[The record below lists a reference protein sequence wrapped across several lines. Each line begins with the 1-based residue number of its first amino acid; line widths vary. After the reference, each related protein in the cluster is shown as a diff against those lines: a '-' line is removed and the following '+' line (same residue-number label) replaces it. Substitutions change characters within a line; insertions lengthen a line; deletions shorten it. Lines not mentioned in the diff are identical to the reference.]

1 MKTGKLHRNF
11 LIFEFLER
19 ENLKMLVSL
28 KVAATLDGKIATGSG
43 ISKWITS
50 SNSRQLVHRL
60 RHEHQAILIGSETLL
75 KDNPSLNTR
84 GIHQGSSPIKV
95 IMDGR
100 GRMPRQAKCLRED
113 ESKTIWVVGRKAPD
127 ADWELPSNLIRLTS
141 PGVRPEISWVLSQLE
156 NFDIHSILVEGGAQ
170 VHASF
175 LKSKLVDKIYLFLA
189 PRILGKEGLSWCGE
203 LGIENLLD
211 TLNFKITSIEQ
222 LNPDLLIELQPIE
235 RLND

>member
-1 MKTGKLHRNF
+1 
-11 LIFEFLER
+11 
-19 ENLKMLVSL
+19 MLVSL
-28 KVAATLDGKIATGSG
+28 KVAVTLDGKIATGSG
-43 ISKWITS
+43 KSKWITGP
-50 SNSRQLVHRL
+50 NARQLVHRL

-84 GIHQGSSPIKV
+84 DIHQGTSPIKV
-95 IMDGR
+95 ILDGR
-100 GRMPRQAKCLRED
+100 GRMPRQAKCLRDD

-127 ADWELPSNLIRLTS
+127 PDWELPSNLIRLTS
-141 PGVRPEISWVLSQLE
+141 PGVRPEISWVLHQLE

-189 PRILGKEGLSWCGE
+189 PRVLGNEGLSWCGE
-203 LGIENLLD
+203 LGIENLMD
-211 TLNFKITSIEQ
+211 TLNFTIIKIEQ
-222 LNPDLLIELQPIE
+222 LNPDLLLELQPIE

>member
-1 MKTGKLHRNF
+1 
-11 LIFEFLER
+11 
-19 ENLKMLVSL
+19 MLVSL

-50 SNSRQLVHRL
+50 SNSKELVHRL

-113 ESKTIWVVGRKAPD
+113 ESKTIGSPD

-203 LGIENLLD
+203 LGIENLMD
-211 TLNFKITSIEQ
+211 TINFKIIEQ

-235 RLND
+235 RLTVALN

>member
-1 MKTGKLHRNF
+1 MRVT
-11 LIFEFLER
+11 
-19 ENLKMLVSL
+19 L
-28 KVAATLDGKIATGSG
+28 KVASTLDGKIASGSG
-43 ISKWITS
+43 NSKWITGP
-50 SNSRQLVHRL
+50 NARQLVHRL

-84 GIHQGSSPIKV
+84 GIHQGTSPIKV
-95 IMDGR
+95 ILDSR
-100 GRMPRQAKCLRED
+100 GRMPRQAKCLRND

-127 ADWELPSNLIRLTS
+127 PDWELPSNLIRLIS

-175 LKSKLVDKIYLFLA
+175 LKSKLIDKIYLFLA
-189 PRILGKEGLSWCGE
+189 PRVLGNEGLSWCGE
-203 LGIENLLD
+203 LGIENLMD
-211 TLNFKITSIEQ
+211 TLNFKIIRIEQ
-222 LNPDLLIELQPIE
+222 LTPDLLLELQPIE

>member
-1 MKTGKLHRNF
+1 MF
-11 LIFEFLER
+11 L
-19 ENLKMLVSL
+19 SL
-28 KVAATLDGKIATGSG
+28 KVAVTLDGKIATGSG
-43 ISKWITS
+43 NSKWITGP
-50 SNSRQLVHRL
+50 NARQLVHRL

-75 KDNPSLNTR
+75 KDDPSLNTR
-84 GIHQGSSPIKV
+84 DIHQGISPIKV
-95 IMDGR
+95 ILDGR
-100 GRMPRQAKCLRED
+100 ARMPRQAKCLRDD

-127 ADWELPSNLIRLTS
+127 PDWELPSNLIRLTS

-189 PRILGKEGLSWCGE
+189 PRVLGNEGLSWCGE
-203 LGIENLLD
+203 LGIENLMD
-211 TLNFKITSIEQ
+211 TLNFTIIKIEQ
-222 LNPDLLIELQPIE
+222 LNPDLLLELQPIE

>member
-1 MKTGKLHRNF
+1 
-11 LIFEFLER
+11 
-19 ENLKMLVSL
+19 MLVTL
-28 KVAATLDGKIATGSG
+28 KVAATLDGKIASGSG
-43 ISKWITS
+43 KSKWITGPKA
-50 SNSRQLVHRL
+50 RQLVHRL

-84 GIHQGSSPIKV
+84 DIHQGTSPIKV
-95 IMDGR
+95 ILDGR
-100 GRMPRQAKCLRED
+100 GRMPRQAKCLRDD

-127 ADWELPSNLIRLTS
+127 PDWELTSNLIRLTS

-175 LKSKLVDKIYLFLA
+175 LKSKLIDKIYLFLA
-189 PRILGKEGLSWCGE
+189 PRVLGNEGLSWCGE
-203 LGIENLLD
+203 LGIENLMD
-211 TLNFKITSIEQ
+211 TLNFKIIRIEQ
-222 LNPDLLIELQPIE
+222 LTPDLLLELQPIE

>member
-1 MKTGKLHRNF
+1 
-11 LIFEFLER
+11 
-19 ENLKMLVSL
+19 MLVSL

-43 ISKWITS
+43 VSKWITS
-50 SNSRQLVHRL
+50 PNSRRLVHRL

-84 GIHQGSSPIKV
+84 GIQQGISPTKI

-100 GRMPRQAKCLRED
+100 GRMPRQAKCLRND
-113 ESKTIWVVGRKAPD
+113 ESKTIWVVGRNVPNQ
-127 ADWELPSNLIRLTS
+127 DWETPSNLVRLRS
-141 PGVRPEISWVLSQLE
+141 PGVHAEISWLLPQLE
-156 NFDIHSILVEGGAQ
+156 KLGIHSVLVEGGAK

-189 PRILGKEGLSWCGE
+189 PRILGDEGLSWCGA
-203 LGIENLLD
+203 LGIEKLID
-211 TLNFKITSIEQ
+211 TLNFKIVRTEI
-222 LNPDLLIELQPIE
+222 LDPDLLLELKPIE

>member
-1 MKTGKLHRNF
+1 
-11 LIFEFLER
+11 
-19 ENLKMLVSL
+19 MLVTL
-28 KVAATLDGKIATGSG
+28 KVAATLDGKIASGSG
-43 ISKWITS
+43 NSKWITGP
-50 SNSRQLVHRL
+50 NARQLVHRL

-84 GIHQGSSPIKV
+84 DIHQGLSPIKV
-95 IMDGR
+95 ILDSR
-100 GRMPRQAKCLRED
+100 GRMPRQAKCLRDD

-127 ADWELPSNLIRLTS
+127 PEWELPSNLIRLTS

-175 LKSKLVDKIYLFLA
+175 LKSKLIDKIYLFLA
-189 PRILGKEGLSWCGE
+189 PRVLGNEGLSWCGE
-203 LGIENLLD
+203 LGIENLMD
-211 TLNFKITSIEQ
+211 TLNFKIIKIEK
-222 LNPDLLIELQPIE
+222 LNPDLLLELQPIE

>member
-1 MKTGKLHRNF
+1 
-11 LIFEFLER
+11 
-19 ENLKMLVSL
+19 MLVTL

-43 ISKWITS
+43 NSKWITAP
-50 SNSRQLVHRL
+50 NARQLVHRL

-75 KDNPSLNTR
+75 KDDPSLNTR
-84 GIHQGSSPIKV
+84 DIHQGISPIKV
-95 IMDGR
+95 ILDSR
-100 GRMPRQAKCLRED
+100 GRMPRQAKCLRDD

-127 ADWELPSNLIRLTS
+127 PDWELPSNLIRLTS

-175 LKSKLVDKIYLFLA
+175 LKSKLFDRIYLFLA
-189 PRILGKEGLSWCGE
+189 PRVLGNEGLSWCGE
-203 LGIENLLD
+203 LGIENLMD
-211 TLNFKITSIEQ
+211 TLNFTIIRIEQ
-222 LNPDLLIELQPIE
+222 LNPDLLLELESIE

>member
-1 MKTGKLHRNF
+1 
-11 LIFEFLER
+11 
-19 ENLKMLVSL
+19 MLVTL
-28 KVAATLDGKIATGSG
+28 KVAATLDGKIASSSG
-43 ISKWITS
+43 NSKWITGP
-50 SNSRQLVHRL
+50 NARQLVHRL

-84 GIHQGSSPIKV
+84 DIHQGTSPIKV
-95 IMDGR
+95 ILDGR
-100 GRMPRQAKCLRED
+100 GRMPRQAKCLRGD

-127 ADWELPSNLIRLTS
+127 PDWEMPSNLIRLTS

-175 LKSKLVDKIYLFLA
+175 FKSKLVNKIYLFLA
-189 PRILGKEGLSWCGE
+189 PRVLGNEGLSWCGE
-203 LGIENLLD
+203 LGIDNLMD
-211 TLNFKITSIEQ
+211 TLNFKIIKIEQ
-222 LNPDLLIELQPIE
+222 LNPDLLLELQPIE